1 MSVRGLYDSET
12 GDRLARK
19 LLGTYRD
26 PELRE
31 RPERKRKMC
40 ACGRELTRPYIQRDG
55 VNVCKVCAENIPRNR
70 GGHNP
75 THKCACCGKSMSRVY
90 LVLRKGKLYC
100 DRCKK
105 AF

>member
-1 MSVRGLYDSET
+1 MSIRGLYDSET
-12 GDRLARK
+12 GDKLARK
-19 LLGTYRD
+19 LLGPYRD

-40 ACGRELTRPYIQRDG
+40 ACGRELARPYIQRNG
-55 VNVCKVCAENIPRNR
+55 VNVCTVCARNTVRKR

-75 THKCACCGKSMSRVY
+75 THKCAYCGKVTSRLN
-90 LVLRKGKLYC
+90 LVRRKGKLYC